1 MNYEIEEIFSATING
16 LPYKDE
22 NTFYYVKEAIESFE
36 EHFGFDI
43 NSLPATVLIH
53 GKLFETV
60 NKIFKVEERY
70 DVLEV
75 EERYDVLVK
84 KAVSI
89 MKEDNLL
96 FNEIHSIE
104 CGS

>member
-1 MNYEIEEIFSATING
+1 MNYEIEVIFSATING

-22 NTFYYVKEAIESFE
+22 NTFYYVKEAIESLE

-43 NSLPATVLIH
+43 NKLPSTVLIH

-60 NKIFKVEERY
+60 NKIFKVEE
-70 DVLEV
+70 
-75 EERYDVLVK
+75 ERYDVLVK

-89 MKEDNLL
+89 MKEDELL

-104 CGS
+104 FGS

>member
-22 NTFYYVKEAIESFE
+22 NTFYYVKEAIESLE

-43 NSLPATVLIH
+43 NKLPTTVLIQ

-60 NKIFKVEERY
+60 NKIFKV
-70 DVLEV
+70 D
-75 EERYDVLVK
+75 ERYDVLVK

-89 MKEDNLL
+89 MKEDKLL
-96 FNEIHSIE
+96 FNEIQSIE
-104 CGS
+104 FGS

>member
-22 NTFYYVKEAIESFE
+22 NTFYYVKEAIESLE

-43 NSLPATVLIH
+43 NKLPATVLIH

-60 NKIFKVEERY
+60 NKIFKVEE
-70 DVLEV
+70 
-75 EERYDVLVK
+75 ERYDVLVK
-84 KAVSI
+84 KAISI
-89 MKEDNLL
+89 MKEDKLL
-96 FNEIHSIE
+96 FNEIHDIE

>member
-22 NTFYYVKEAIESFE
+22 NTFYYVKETIESLE
-36 EHFGFDI
+36 EHFSFDI
-43 NSLPATVLIH
+43 NKLPATVLIH

-60 NKIFKVEERY
+60 NKIFKVEGRY
-70 DVLEV
+70 DI
-75 EERYDVLVK
+75 LVK

-89 MKEDNLL
+89 MKEDKVL

>member
-1 MNYEIEEIFSATING
+1 MNYEIEVIFLATING

-22 NTFYYVKEAIESFE
+22 NTFYYVKEAIESLE

-70 DVLEV
+70 DVL
-75 EERYDVLVK
+75 VK

>member
-22 NTFYYVKEAIESFE
+22 NTFYYVKEAIESLE

-70 DVLEV
+70 DVL
-75 EERYDVLVK
+75 VK

-89 MKEDNLL
+89 MKEDELL

-104 CGS
+104 FGS

>member
-22 NTFYYVKEAIESFE
+22 NTFYYVKEAIESLE

-70 DVLEV
+70 DVL
-75 EERYDVLVK
+75 VK

-89 MKEDNLL
+89 MKEDELL

>member
-1 MNYEIEEIFSATING
+1 MNYKIEEIFSATING

-22 NTFYYVKEAIESFE
+22 NTFYYVKEAIESLE

-70 DVLEV
+70 DVL
-75 EERYDVLVK
+75 VK

-89 MKEDNLL
+89 MKEDELL

>member
-1 MNYEIEEIFSATING
+1 MNYEIEEIFSATINV
-16 LPYKDE
+16 LHYNDE
-22 NTFYYVKEAIESFE
+22 NTFYYVKEVIESLE

-60 NKIFKVEERY
+60 NKIFKVEEK
-70 DVLEV
+70 
-75 EERYDVLVK
+75 YDVLVK

-89 MKEDNLL
+89 MKEDKLL

-104 CGS
+104 FGS

>member
-22 NTFYYVKEAIESFE
+22 NTFYYVKEAIESLE

-60 NKIFKVEERY
+60 NKIFKV
-70 DVLEV
+70 D
-75 EERYDVLVK
+75 ERYDVLVK

-89 MKEDNLL
+89 MKEDKLL
-96 FNEIHSIE
+96 FNEIQSIE
-104 CGS
+104 FGS

>member
-22 NTFYYVKEAIESFE
+22 NTFYYVKETIESLE

-43 NSLPATVLIH
+43 NKLPATVLIH

-70 DVLEV
+70 DVL
-75 EERYDVLVK
+75 VK

-89 MKEDNLL
+89 MKEDELL

-104 CGS
+104 FGS

>member
-1 MNYEIEEIFSATING
+1 MNYEIEVIFSATING

-22 NTFYYVKEAIESFE
+22 NTFYYVKEAIESLE

-60 NKIFKVEERY
+60 NKIFKVEE
-70 DVLEV
+70 
-75 EERYDVLVK
+75 ERYDVLVK

-89 MKEDNLL
+89 MKEDELL

-104 CGS
+104 FGS